1 MELML
6 KTNLPLFLCLVG
18 HIVAKQPNILFIFSD
33 DHAYQAISAYG
44 SNRNHTPNLDR
55 LANEGMR
62 FDRAFVTNS
71 ICAPSRAVVLT
82 GKHSHLNGQLTNGQ
96 TFDGSQQTFPKLL
109 QKAGYQTALFGKWH
123 LKSKPTGFDSWQ
135 VLRGQGP
142 YYNPLFR
149 TPKGDRTTTGYT
161 TDIITDRTLDW
172 LKKERNPDQPFF
184 LCSWHKAPHRNWLPS
199 PKYMKKYDDKDI
211 PEPETLRDNYQNRL
225 SPASTQAMTI
235 EKHMHDDWDF
245 KLTAPRELNDEQKK
259 IWNAAYEPKNKA
271 FRESKLQ
278 GDDLLKWKYQRY
290 VKDYLRCI
298 DSVDENIGRLLDYL
312 DQSGLAENTLVVY
325 SSDQG
330 WYLGE
335 HGWYDKRWMYEE
347 SFRTPLLARWPG
359 VIQPG
364 SVNQDLV
371 QNLDF
376 AQTFL
381 DLCGADEPEDMQGR
395 SLTPLLKGKTPA
407 DWRKSI
413 YYHYYE
419 FPGSHNVRRHY
430 GVRTHRYK
438 LIHFYM
444 IDGWELYDLQKD
456 PNELNSVY
464 GQDGFEEITTELKAE
479 LARLR
484 TQYQV
489 PEDTRPLPK
498 TIREIY

>member
-1 MELML
+1 MIRFIF
-6 KTNLPLFLCLVG
+6 LFLLCLLGTVW
-18 HIVAKQPNILFIFSD
+18 AKRPNILFIFSD

-44 SNRNHTPNLDR
+44 SNRNQTPNLDR
-55 LANEGMR
+55 LAKEGMR

-82 GKHSHLNGQLTNGQ
+82 GKHSHLNGQLTNRE

-123 LKSKPTGFDSWQ
+123 LKSNPTGFDSWE

-142 YYNPLFR
+142 YYNPLFL
-149 TPKGDRTTTGYT
+149 TPHGRKTITGYST
-161 TDIITDRTLDW
+161 NIITNRTLDW
-172 LKKERNPDQPFF
+172 LKNYRDPDQPFF
-184 LCSWHKAPHRNWLPS
+184 LCSWHKAPHRNWLPA
-199 PKYMKKYDDKDI
+199 PKYLRKYDDRDI
-211 PEPETLRDNYQNRL
+211 PEPTTLRDNYENRL
-225 SPASTQAMTI
+225 SPAATQAMTI
-235 EKHMHDDWDF
+235 GKHLRDDYDL
-245 KLTAPRELNDEQKK
+245 KLSTPKELNVEQQK

-271 FRESKLQ
+271 FRDSKLQ

-298 DSVDENIGRLLDYL
+298 DSVDENIGRLLNYL
-312 DQSGLAENTLVVY
+312 DQSGLSENTIVVY

-359 VIQPG
+359 IIKPG
-364 SVNQDLV
+364 SINEDLV
-371 QNLDF
+371 QNLDY

-381 DLCGADEPEDMQGR
+381 DICGVEQPKDMQGR
-395 SLTPLLKGKTPA
+395 SIVPLLKGETPK
-407 DWRKSI
+407 DWRNSI
-413 YYHYYE
+413 YYQYYE
-419 FPGSHNVRRHY
+419 FPGSHNVRRHC
-430 GVRTHRYK
+430 GVRNHRYK

-444 IDGWELYDLQKD
+444 INGWELYDLETD
-456 PNELNSVY
+456 PNELRSVY
-464 GQDGFEEITTELKAE
+464 SNPEYKEITAEMKKELY
-479 LARLR
+479 RLR
-484 TQYQV
+484 EYYQV

-498 TIREIY
+498 IIKEIY